1 MDEFRTI
8 AKIWP
13 DGTALDLGTDE
24 TNLALH
30 AGDSAS
36 FTRTAPPFVSSSD
49 GEHTYEF
56 LFWNTGRHL
65 TNKRTVIWNFSV
77 FGWGIWT
84 ATRWYGSPGNGP
96 PGEPRVHADPFALG
110 GDAVLSTNT
119 PIDGGAS
126 TFAAGAWPFHGND
139 HEIGTADG
147 AATVVADSTM
157 SGEDFAGWVQYM
169 WGGDPSGDFVE
180 TDTGTSG
187 SFGSSSFFTPVPA
200 GTHPFAAAHD
210 GSYDLLATYA
220 PPAGPRVPWQVL
232 VGEALANSVVKI
244 PLGGDPGPEDVIR
257 LAVLGELL
265 QLTRPGSTGGSIS
278 DFQGVIE
285 AAPSMSHAELTRTKQ
300 ALQTTMDL
308 AKSALGAVETRLK
321 TR

>member
-30 AGDSAS
+30 AGDSAT
-36 FTRTAPPFVSSSD
+36 FTRTATPFVSSD

-56 LFWNTGRHL
+56 LFWNTGRHV

-96 PGEPRVHADPFALG
+96 GNPRVHADAFSLD
-110 GDAVLSTNT
+110 GDDVLSTST
-119 PIDGGAS
+119 PIDGSAS
-126 TFAAGAWPFHGND
+126 TFAPGAWPFAGND

-147 AATVVADSTM
+147 PATVVAENVM
-157 SGEDFAGWVQYM
+157 SGKDFAGWLQYV

-187 SFGSSSFFTPVPA
+187 SFGSSSFFTPVAA
-200 GTHPFAAAHD
+200 GSHPFVAAQ
-210 GSYDLLATYA
+210 GESYNLLATYA

-232 VGEALANSVVKI
+232 LGEALANSVVKI

-265 QLTRPGSTGGSIS
+265 QLTRPGAGGGIS

-300 ALQTTMDL
+300 ALQTTLEL
-308 AKSALGAVETRLK
+308 AKSALGAVEGRLK
-321 TR
+321 TRSQ